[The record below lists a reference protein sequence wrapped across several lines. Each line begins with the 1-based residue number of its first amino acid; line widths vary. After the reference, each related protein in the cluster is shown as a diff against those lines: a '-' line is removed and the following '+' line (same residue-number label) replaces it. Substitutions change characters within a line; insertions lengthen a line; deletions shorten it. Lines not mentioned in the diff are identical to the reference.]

1 MLLTA
6 QRVRRFSGEEG
17 INAFCSLHGP
27 YHWFGAPPPGSG
39 IPDQNPG
46 ERVNSIV
53 TVPPGGNRV
62 RSYLDIIAP
71 DETPTAEIVAAIP
84 QFVTAVAQLPVPWE
98 ATVGRCTFRFG
109 LELGMQGNA
118 AAELQDLLA
127 AALQVRA
134 PF

>member
-27 YHWFGAPPPGSG
+27 YDWFGPPPAGSG
-39 IPDQNPG
+39 IPDVNPG
-46 ERVNSIV
+46 ERVNERV
-53 TVPPGGNRV
+53 EVQPGGNHV

-71 DETPTAEIVAAIP
+71 DETPTSEILAAGP
-84 QFVTAVAQLPVPWE
+84 QLIGAFLGQELPWE
-98 ATVGRCTFRFG
+98 GTIGRCTFRFN
-109 LELGMQGNA
+109 LELDLVDQW
-118 AAELQDLLA
+118 AEEFQELLV
-127 AALQVRA
+127 AALQVRV